1 MYWHKN
7 VYEVNCS
14 DEEYHTKLNALIEM
28 REKNTFKNH
37 LFTSNSKNNETV
49 RGESKGNTFTIWR
62 RNARMNAFLY
72 PIFKGEKIERDGKQ
86 VLLIRTRFNRPAYL
100 VVFILAAN
108 FTWFTFG
115 KTLFSPDRL
124 AHYTIQLA
132 IVDLIII
139 LLFQTVPVVSYYN
152 LKKQTL
158 NHLKTYF
165 NLTELK

>member
-28 REKNTFKNH
+28 RE
-37 LFTSNSKNNETV
+37 E
-49 RGESKGNTFTIWR
+49 
-62 RNARMNAFLY
+62 
-72 PIFKGEKIERDGKQ
+72 
-86 VLLIRTRFNRPAYL
+86 
-100 VVFILAAN
+100 
-108 FTWFTFG
+108 
-115 KTLFSPDRL
+115 FSPDRL